1 MSETSRYHVHES
13 IGVGGMGEVFRA
25 SIAWVPGVERDVA
38 IKVVKSEL
46 AADPHFASLFI
57 DEARVAL
64 CLAHSNIVVAHDFG
78 RIELPDAPE
87 RWFLAMEL
95 IDGVDLGSLLRYRL
109 VEGQRGVPLQ
119 AALTIAI
126 EICKGLD
133 YAHRRTDPQ
142 GRSLGVVH
150 RDVSPG
156 NVLVSREGE
165 VKVADFG
172 VAKSTL
178 RDVGSL
184 VGTVKGKIPYMA
196 PEQLRG
202 APLDARV
209 DVYGVGIVLYEMLCG
224 VRAYVDEDEGPALIP
239 DVMAGRHPA
248 LGQRAP
254 EIPDALCQIVI
265 RAMDPEPSR
274 RFPSAAALR
283 VELERFA
290 LCQRLLLSTPDLAE
304 LVEDALV
311 VRKRLAPL
319 EERMRAARRAK
330 AAASGG
336 AGLDFGSAL
345 ERVLGDA
352 PFSVYTRTTSE

>member
-1 MSETSRYHVHES
+1 MPRYRVHES

-25 SIAWVPGVERDVA
+25 AVTLVPGVERQVA

-46 AADPHFASLFI
+46 ASDPHFAALFV

-64 CLAHSNIVVAHDFG
+64 SLAHSNIVVAHDFG
-78 RIELPDAPE
+78 RIDLPGAPE

-95 IDGVDLGSLLRYRL
+95 IEGVDLGSLLRYRL
-109 VEGQRGVPLQ
+109 VEGQRGVPLA

-133 YAHRRTDPQ
+133 YAHRRTDAE
-142 GRSLGVVH
+142 GRKLGVVH

-156 NVLVSREGE
+156 NILVSREGE

-196 PEQLRG
+196 PEQLAG
-202 APLDARV
+202 ATLDARV

-239 DVMAGRHPA
+239 DVMAGRHPP
-248 LGQRAP
+248 LRERAP
-254 EIPDALCQIVI
+254 ELAQGLAAIVS

-274 RFPSAAALR
+274 RFASAAALR

-290 LCQRLLLSTPDLAE
+290 QAQRLLLCTPDLAE
-304 LVEDALV
+304 LVEEALA

-319 EERMRAARRAK
+319 EARMRAARRAK
-330 AAASGG
+330 TTASSEAG
-336 AGLDFGSAL
+336 ALDFGSAL

-352 PFSVYTRTTSE
+352 PFSVYTRTHSE